1 MTAKERAKAK
11 KKTLKEIKS
20 TRTKATRSRSKA
32 KAKTIKGIR
41 EEREKASPAAKA
53 IKKAKIK
60 KGLKAVG
67 DTAKSSSTPYKGYTL
82 PKVRR

>member
-11 KKTLKEIKS
+11 
-20 TRTKATRSRSKA
+20 
-32 KAKTIKGIR
+32 AKTIKKIR
-41 EEREKASPAAKA
+41 AEKPAAKA

-60 KGLKAVG
+60 KGLKAIG